1 MFVAGTTRAIP
12 FLPKLVNEPGHSPAY
27 PIQAYSTNSTV
38 DTAFDQFEHLQVGEG
53 EQVLI
58 PAGRVHSV
66 ATLGPRVC
74 LSLYSTDAF
83 DKGKEDKSKKKVV
96 DKAVEKEMADKSTK
110 AYVSLKRKYRKQE
123 KKEKEAADPQKTNNN
138 KKKKRE

>member
-1 MFVAGTTRAIP
+1 MFHLFVAGTTRAIP

-96 DKAVEKEMADKSTK
+96 GKAAAKEMANESTQV
-110 AYVSLKRKYRKQE
+110 YVRAKRKYMKE
-123 KKEKEAADPQKTNNN
+123 KKQTKAAAD
-138 KKKKRE
+138 KKKKNETE

>member
-38 DTAFDQFEHLQVGEG
+38 HTAFDQFEHLQVGEG

-96 DKAVEKEMADKSTK
+96 GKAAAKEMANESTQV
-110 AYVSLKRKYRKQE
+110 YVRAKRKYMKE
-123 KKEKEAADPQKTNNN
+123 KKQTKAAAD
-138 KKKKRE
+138 KKKKNETE

>member
-1 MFVAGTTRAIP
+1 MFHLFVAGTTRAIP

-38 DTAFDQFEHLQVGEG
+38 HTAFDQFEHLQVGEG

-96 DKAVEKEMADKSTK
+96 GKAAAKEMANESTQV
-110 AYVSLKRKYRKQE
+110 YVRAKRKYMKE
-123 KKEKEAADPQKTNNN
+123 KKQTKDAAD
-138 KKKKRE
+138 KKEENETE

>member
-12 FLPKLVNEPGHSPAY
+12 FLPKLVNESGHSPAY

-83 DKGKEDKSKKKVV
+83 HKGKEDKSKKKVV
-96 DKAVEKEMADKSTK
+96 DKAAEKEKADTSTK
-110 AYVSLKRKYRKQE
+110 AYGSLKRKYRE
-123 KKEKEAADPQKTNNN
+123 EAEEAKEAADPQKSKN
-138 KKKKRE
+138 KEKNKRK

>member
-1 MFVAGTTRAIP
+1 MFHLFVAGTTRAIP
-12 FLPKLVNEPGHSPAY
+12 FLPKLVNEPSHSPAY

-53 EQVLI
+53 EQLLI

-96 DKAVEKEMADKSTK
+96 GKAAAKEMANESTQV
-110 AYVSLKRKYRKQE
+110 YVTLKRKYMKE
-123 KKEKEAADPQKTNNN
+123 KKQTKAAAD
-138 KKKKRE
+138 KKKKNERE

>member
-1 MFVAGTTRAIP
+1 LFHLFVAGTTRAIP

-38 DTAFDQFEHLQVGEG
+38 HTAFDQFEHLQVGEG

-96 DKAVEKEMADKSTK
+96 GKAAAKEMANESTQV
-110 AYVSLKRKYRKQE
+110 YVTLKRKYMKE
-123 KKEKEAADPQKTNNN
+123 KKQTKAAAD
-138 KKKKRE
+138 KKKKNERE

>member
-1 MFVAGTTRAIP
+1 M
-12 FLPKLVNEPGHSPAY
+12 
-27 PIQAYSTNSTV
+27 
-38 DTAFDQFEHLQVGEG
+38 
-53 EQVLI
+53 LI

-96 DKAVEKEMADKSTK
+96 DKAAEKEMANESTNF
-110 AYVSLKRKYRKQE
+110 YVRAKRKYAKE
-123 KKEKEAADPQKTNNN
+123 KKQTKAAAD
-138 KKKKRE
+138 KKKKNETD